1 MQNKVI
7 TTNRWWVYQR
17 ERFPIFAHSPLL
29 LAFSFSAVS
38 YSTLLRGQFEW
49 PDLKSIITA
58 FITSL
63 IFFLQLRIA
72 DEFKDFDE
80 DSQYRP
86 YRPVPSGLVKLQELG
101 FIGILGAVTQLF
113 LAVWLQ
119 PALLILLTITWIYL
133 ALMSVEFFAREW
145 LKARPITYMWTHMLI
160 VPLVDF
166 YATGCDWMALG
177 KSQPS
182 GLWWFLGVSF
192 CNGIVIE
199 IGRKLRAPEDEEFGV
214 QTYTVLWG
222 RKNAVLVW
230 WGAMF
235 VTAIFAALAAHK
247 INFLLPVIIILSVVL
262 SLAAIL
268 SLIFIQRPATNKAK
282 LFEVL
287 SGVWTLLMYLSLG
300 AVPMLVKSGVLR

>member
-1 MQNKVI
+1 MQNKVV

-38 YSTLLRGQFEW
+38 YSSLLRGDLTW
-49 PDLKSIITA
+49 PALKSIVTA

-63 IFFLQLRIA
+63 LFFLQLRIA
-72 DEFKDFDE
+72 DEFKDFAE
-80 DSQYRP
+80 DSQFRP
-86 YRPVPSGLVKLQELG
+86 YRPVPSGVVKLEELG
-101 FIGILGAVTQLF
+101 FIGVLAAFTQLCF
-113 LAVWLQ
+113 AWWLQ
-119 PALLILLTITWIYL
+119 PALLILLIIAWVYL

-145 LKARPITYMWTHMLI
+145 LKARPITYLWTHMLI

-177 KSQPS
+177 KSQPE
-182 GLWWFLGVSF
+182 GLWWFLAVSF

-199 IGRKLRAPEDEEFGV
+199 IGRKLRAPEDEEVGV

-222 RKNAVLVW
+222 RKKAVFVW
-230 WGAMF
+230 FGAMF
-235 VTAIFAALAAHK
+235 ATAIFAVLAAIK
-247 INFLLPVIIILSVVL
+247 IDFIVPVISILFVVL

-268 SLIFIQRPATNKAK
+268 SLLFIQRPESKRAK
-282 LFEVL
+282 LFEVM
-287 SGVWTLLMYLSLG
+287 SGIWTLLMYLSLG
-300 AVPMLVKSGVLR
+300 AIPMFVKAGVSR